1 MRFSERVV
9 FVSGGSHG
17 IGRATVERLVAEGA
31 RVALADLDPAVALEW
46 TAAQGIDEDLLVL
59 GVDVRDRRSVDEA
72 VAACVQHFGRLDTL
86 VTVAGGSLGLSG
98 VEYVADDD
106 WDRELDLNLTGTMRC
121 IRAAI
126 PHLSRSPA
134 GSIVCVSS
142 VNGLAAFGEEPY
154 SSAKAA
160 ISQLARNLAVELGPR
175 GVRINVVAP
184 GTIRTRV
191 WDHQG
196 GPDHLA
202 PLYPL
207 GRVGEPREIAAAIA
221 FLASEDASW
230 ITGVTLPVDGGVLAC
245 PRQTMRLLSEQQ
257 LTDLS

>member
-121 IRAAI
+121 IRAAM
-126 PHLSRSPA
+126 
-134 GSIVCVSS
+134 
-142 VNGLAAFGEEPY
+142 
-154 SSAKAA
+154 
-160 ISQLARNLAVELGPR
+160 
-175 GVRINVVAP
+175 
-184 GTIRTRV
+184 IR
-191 WDHQG
+191 
-196 GPDHLA
+196 
-202 PLYPL
+202 
-207 GRVGEPREIAAAIA
+207 
-221 FLASEDASW
+221 
-230 ITGVTLPVDGGVLAC
+230 
-245 PRQTMRLLSEQQ
+245 
-257 LTDLS
+257 